1 MFRNLLLIAGLALAG
16 LGCGYRLDPP
26 PFLPPASPS
35 DGRLAER
42 LALLTFENTLPQ
54 TGVAGE
60 VDQAVREVLVRRG
73 YSLVAPKQA
82 SILVTGKITQY
93 ERTPLSLNP
102 KGQAEAY
109 RLRLTATY
117 ILQAGTQRS
126 VPQEVVGESD
136 YGTHGGAASEQ
147 MAERNAVREASRR
160 LGESLAD
167 HLTRGLLEL
176 KPAPLPSPP
185 P

>member
-1 MFRNLLLIAGLALAG
+1 MFRNLLLVAGLALAG

-26 PFLPPASPS
+26 PFVRPVAPS

-42 LALLTFENTLPQ
+42 LAVLTFENTLSQ

-60 VDQAVREVLVRRG
+60 VGQAVREVLVRRG
-73 YSLVAPKQA
+73 YALVAPKQA
-82 SILVTGKITQY
+82 SVLVTGNITQY
-93 ERTPLSLNP
+93 ERMPLSLNP

-117 ILQAGTQRS
+117 TLQSGTQRS
-126 VPQEVVGESD
+126 ASQEVIGESD
-136 YGTHGGAASEQ
+136 YATHGGAASEQ
-147 MAERNAVREASRR
+147 AAERNAVREASLR

-167 HLTRGLLEL
+167 HLVQGLLEL
-176 KPAPLPSPP
+176 KPAPPP
-185 P
+185 PPLP